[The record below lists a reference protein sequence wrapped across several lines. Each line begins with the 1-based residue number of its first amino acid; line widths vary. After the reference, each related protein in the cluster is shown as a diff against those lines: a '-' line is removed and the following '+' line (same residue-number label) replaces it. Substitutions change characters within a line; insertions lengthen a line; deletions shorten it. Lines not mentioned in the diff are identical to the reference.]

1 MDMLLH
7 ARSLVVRNYDV
18 IGSAGVLQT
27 HIWAFLKHEGTGT
40 LGSYNLHYGH
50 NAQFILVYLQ
60 SCSVGCLLEGY
71 I

>member
-1 MDMLLH
+1 MDMQLH

-50 NAQFILVYLQ
+50 NAQKK
-60 SCSVGCLLEGY
+60 E
-71 I
+71 